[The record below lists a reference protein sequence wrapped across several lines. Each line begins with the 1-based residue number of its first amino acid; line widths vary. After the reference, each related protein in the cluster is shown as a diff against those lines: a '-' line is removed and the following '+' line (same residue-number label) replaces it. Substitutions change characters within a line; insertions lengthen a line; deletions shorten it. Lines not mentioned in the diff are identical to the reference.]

1 MKSVKDYNSYVKL
14 IRAVVM
20 VVVCFTVIYVVT
32 LAGKSRI
39 NNYKSSEKS
48 RYRALRLGSIWS
60 CSSTI
65 AHSPSMDFRI
75 SVLPGTI

>member
-48 RYRALRLGSIWS
+48 KQDD
-60 CSSTI
+60 SSVI
-65 AHSPSMDFRI
+65 PDEDEEAYEHSSY
-75 SVLPGTI
+75 SL

>member
-48 RYRALRLGSIWS
+48 FLKKMKRHMSF
-60 CSSTI
+60 
-65 AHSPSMDFRI
+65 HQEH
-75 SVLPGTI
+75 

>member
-39 NNYKSSEKS
+39 NNYKSSENQS
-48 RYRALRLGSIWS
+48 RM
-60 CSSTI
+60 TV
-65 AHSPSMDFRI
+65 
-75 SVLPGTI
+75 VLFLKKMKRHMSFHQEH

>member
-32 LAGKSRI
+32 LAGK
-39 NNYKSSEKS
+39 
-48 RYRALRLGSIWS
+48 AG
-60 CSSTI
+60 
-65 AHSPSMDFRI
+65 
-75 SVLPGTI
+75 

>member
-39 NNYKSSEKS
+39 NNYKNQS
-48 RYRALRLGSIWS
+48 RM
-60 CSSTI
+60 TV
-65 AHSPSMDFRI
+65 
-75 SVLPGTI
+75 VLFLKKMKRHMSFHQEH